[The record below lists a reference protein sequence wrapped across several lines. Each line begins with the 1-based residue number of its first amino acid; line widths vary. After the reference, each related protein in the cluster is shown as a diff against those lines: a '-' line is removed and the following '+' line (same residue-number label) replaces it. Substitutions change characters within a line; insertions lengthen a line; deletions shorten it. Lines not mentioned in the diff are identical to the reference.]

1 MPKTHQLDD
10 LTPDEI
16 RDIDE
21 FYESED
27 RKTSSIEEFLEE
39 LRKA

>member
-1 MPKTHQLDD
+1 MPRTRQLDD
-10 LTPDEI
+10 LTPEEI

-21 FYESED
+21 FYESKD